1 MNLEETRTVLRV
13 IQDTYS
19 NFHVTSNTMIQTW
32 QTLLSDVEAK
42 QCQEALISYIR
53 TDTSGFAPTVGQ
65 LIDHM
70 SRLQAINE
78 PSEMEAWS
86 LVTKALRDSTY
97 HAKDRFNELPV
108 SVQKAV
114 GSPDVLKEWGQT
126 DLESVGTVIQSNF
139 LKAYRT
145 VCERQREFSKLPQ
158 SIQKL
163 ATSTTN
169 RLEANNE
176 TS

>member
-1 MNLEETRTVLRV
+1 MTLDETKNILRV
-13 IQDTYS
+13 IADTYS
-19 NFHVTSNTMIQTW
+19 NFKQTSPTMIQTW
-32 QTLLSDVEAK
+32 QVLLADCEAK
-42 QCQEALISYIR
+42 DIQNALFSYIR

-70 SRLQAINE
+70 SKLQAINE

-176 TS
+176 AS